1 MDISIK
7 NIDQVKVLAIS
18 GDIDGKTA
26 PQAQET
32 ILAEMQPG
40 SNILLDMSEVSFMSS
55 AGLRVLLTTYR
66 QAIQAQSKVMLVGL
80 REEIQDTM
88 SATGFLNFFEIQE
101 TLQAGLQAL
110 Q

>member
-7 NIDQVKVLAIS
+7 NFDQVKVVVIS

-40 SNILLDMSEVSFMSS
+40 SSILLDMSDVSFMSS

-66 QAIQAQSKVMLVGL
+66 QANQAQSKVMLVGL
-80 REEIQDTM
+80 REEIKDTM
-88 SATGFLNFFEIQE
+88 SATGFLNFFDIHE